1 MDQKLEICGVDV
13 CTDQQIVIP
22 IHSRGTVL
30 YFKTST
36 PTQKEL
42 DTLSHF
48 HLTLENEWNPH
59 KVRLTRNVMSAS
71 RVVNG
76 DQTDNI
82 GEYLHDRFYQSLVLV
97 NGEVRCMAQV
107 ETAILDTR
115 GFQSSKRH
123 SQLNAE
129 TLSNIWHIG
138 LDTAKKTIEV
148 TTQQGARSA
157 VLPLARN
164 YRMDMHYHLPRL
176 RGRFYTDT
184 VFGRY
189 SSLTVFTNKSFLCCC
204 LSNGVQSSSWKSA
217 EGVH

>member
-1 MDQKLEICGVDV
+1 VCDVLAFSNSYEVAKDITIVTAATTYTAPDFSFSIILVVNQALFFLEMEYSLLNPNQVCYAGLDVWDNPFDTDRKLEICGMDV

-22 IHSRGTVL
+22 IHLRGTVL
-30 YFKTST
+30 YFDTST

-71 RVVNG
+71 QVVNG
-76 DQTDNI
+76 DQTDDI

-107 ETAILDTR
+107 ETAIPDTR

-123 SQLNAE
+123 PQLNAE
-129 TLSNIWHIG
+129 MLSNVWHIG
-138 LDTAKKTIEV
+138 LDTAKKTI
-148 TTQQGARSA
+148 
-157 VLPLARN
+157 
-164 YRMDMHYHLPRL
+164 
-176 RGRFYTDT
+176 
-184 VFGRY
+184 
-189 SSLTVFTNKSFLCCC
+189 
-204 LSNGVQSSSWKSA
+204 
-217 EGVH
+217 